1 MENKKNRPAVYAGTY
16 GLYNRGSLFGNW
28 FYFDEYQDL
37 DEMKESITTFFK
49 DVDADPEIMFQDYE
63 NFPRMFYSEC
73 SISEELFNY
82 CKYVEQN
89 PTYTESAYAFVNVF
103 EEWDE
108 SKFNDKYLGYFE
120 DYYDLAKY
128 FIDCGCI
135 EIPPEI
141 ENYFDYDA
149 YGRDLS
155 FDFSEYD
162 GYYFWY

>member
-1 MENKKNRPAVYAGTY
+1 MANNTNRAAVYAGTY
-16 GLYNRGSLFGNW
+16 KLYNEGSLYGKW
-28 FYFDEYQDL
+28 FYFDEYESKE
-37 DEMKESITTFFK
+37 EMLENIESYFK
-49 DVDADPEIMFQDYE
+49 GIDADPEIMFQDYE

-73 SISEELFNY
+73 SLSEELFNY
-82 CKYVEQN
+82 CKYVEQD
-89 PTYTESAYAFVNVF
+89 PTYTESVDAFINVF
-103 EEWDE
+103 GEWDE

-141 ENYFDYDA
+141 KNYFDYES

-155 FDFSEYD
+155 YDLYEFD
-162 GYYFWY
+162 GYYFYN